1 MKADSTAHTGANDS
15 TAFKV
20 LGAISF
26 SHFLNDTIQS
36 LMLAIYPLFKTDFHL
51 SFAQIGLITLAFQFT
66 ASLLQPLVGYYT
78 DRHPKPFSLV
88 LGMGCTLLGL
98 LTLSLASSFPMVLI
112 AAAMVGTG
120 SSVFHPES
128 ARVARMASG
137 GRHGLAQSIFQVG
150 GNAGAATGPLLAAW
164 IVLPHG
170 QRSIA
175 FFSLLALIAMIVL
188 TGVGFWY
195 RHHQAKPKKATVA
208 AIQTL
213 PRRKVLATLA
223 VLLALIFSKFF
234 YLASIN
240 SYLIFYLIQR
250 YGISTQEAQ
259 YHLFYFL
266 FSVAAGTLLGGPIG
280 DRIGRRQ
287 VIWVSIL
294 GVAPFTLALP
304 YVDQT
309 MSVVLTMIIGFMLS
323 SAFPAILVYAQ
334 ELFPGKI
341 GMISG
346 LFFGLAF
353 GLAGIGAAVLGQLAD
368 LWGVA
373 AVYRLCSF
381 LPLIGLLAVFLPNIR
396 RQSQP
401 TSVCQAAKA

>member
-1 MKADSTAHTGANDS
+1 MTTHSAAGAGSNPT
-15 TAFKV
+15 TAFSV

-36 LMLAIYPLFKTDFHL
+36 LMLAIYPLFKSDFHL
-51 SFAQIGLITLAFQFT
+51 SFAQIGLITLTFQFT
-66 ASLLQPLVGYYT
+66 ASLLQPLVGWYT

-98 LTLSLASSFPMVLI
+98 LSLSLASSFAMVLL

-120 SSVFHPES
+120 SSIFHPES

-164 IVLPHG
+164 IVLPNG

-175 FFSLLALIAMIVL
+175 VFSLIALLAMIVL
-188 TGVGFWY
+188 TGVGLWY
-195 RHHQAKPKKATVA
+195 RQHHTRRKAAAAPAQA
-208 AIQTL
+208 L
-213 PRRKVLATLA
+213 PRPLVMRTLA

-250 YGISTQEAQ
+250 YGITTLDAQ

-294 GVAPFTLALP
+294 GIAPFTLALP
-304 YVDQT
+304 YVDLNT
-309 MSVVLTMIIGFMLS
+309 SVALTMVIGFMLS
-323 SAFPAILVYAQ
+323 SAFPAIIVYAQ

-353 GLAGIGAAVLGQLAD
+353 GLAGIGAAVLGKLAD
-368 LWGVA
+368 LWGI
-373 AVYRLCSF
+373 AVVYEICSF

-396 RQSQP
+396 SPQRLH
-401 TSVCQAAKA
+401 TAVAKA

>member
-1 MKADSTAHTGANDS
+1 MKAGEPAHRQRQDA

-36 LMLAIYPLFKTDFHL
+36 LMLAIYPLFKSEFNLNFT
-51 SFAQIGLITLAFQFT
+51 QIGLITLTFQCT
-66 ASLLQPLVGYYT
+66 ASLLQPVVGMYT
-78 DRHPKPFSLV
+78 DRHPKPFSLA
-88 LGMGCTLLGL
+88 LGMGGTLVGL
-98 LTLSLASSFPMVLI
+98 LALSLASSFAMVLL
-112 AAAMVGTG
+112 AAALIGTG
-120 SSVFHPES
+120 SAVFHPES
-128 ARVARMASG
+128 ARVARLASG

-150 GNAGAATGPLLAAW
+150 GNAGSATGPLLAAW

-175 FFSLLALIAMIVL
+175 FFSLLALIAMVVL
-188 TGVGFWY
+188 TRVGVWY
-195 RHHQAKPKKATVA
+195 RQHQRQTKKTVSA
-208 AIQTL
+208 PAQSL
-213 PRRKVLATLA
+213 PRHLVWRTLG

-240 SYLIFYLIQR
+240 SYLIFYLIGE
-250 YGISTQEAQ
+250 YGISTQTAQ

-266 FSVAAGTLLGGPIG
+266 FAVAAGALFGGPIG
-280 DRIGRRQ
+280 DRIGRKQ
-287 VIWVSIL
+287 VIWISIL

-304 YVDQT
+304 YVGLGA
-309 MSVVLTMIIGFMLS
+309 SVVLTVIIGFLLS

-341 GMISG
+341 GTVSG

-353 GLAGIGAAVLGQLAD
+353 GLAGIGAAVLGHLAD
-368 LWGVA
+368 LWGIA
-373 AVYRLCSF
+373 AVYKLCAF
-381 LPLIGLLAVFLPNIR
+381 LPLIGLLAIFLPDIGVAERKTLVR
-396 RQSQP
+396 RS
-401 TSVCQAAKA
+401 ANA

>member
-1 MKADSTAHTGANDS
+1 MKANATANTGANNS
-15 TAFKV
+15 TAFRV

-36 LMLAIYPLFKTDFHL
+36 LILAIYPLFKTDFHL

-66 ASLLQPLVGYYT
+66 ASLLQPVVGYYT
-78 DRHPKPFSLV
+78 DRHPKPFSLT

-98 LTLSLASSFPMVLI
+98 LTLSLASSFPVVLI

-120 SSVFHPES
+120 SSIFHPES

-150 GNAGAATGPLLAAW
+150 GNAGAAMGPLLAAW

-175 FFSLLALIAMIVL
+175 FFS
-188 TGVGFWY
+188 
-195 RHHQAKPKKATVA
+195 
-208 AIQTL
+208 
-213 PRRKVLATLA
+213 
-223 VLLALIFSKFF
+223 LLALIFSKFF

-250 YGISTQEAQ
+250 YGISTQDAQ

-287 VIWVSIL
+287 VIWASIL

-304 YVDQT
+304 YVGLNG
-309 MSVVLTMIIGFMLS
+309 SVVLTMIIGFMLA

-341 GMISG
+341 GMVSG
-346 LFFGLAF
+346 LFYGLAF

-368 LWGVA
+368 LWGVTT
-373 AVYRLCSF
+373 VYKICSF

-396 RQSQP
+396 RTAQLVAQP
-401 TSVCQAAKA
+401 AKA